1 MTPFFRR
8 IRQKLANDNQFLKY
22 SRYAIGEILL
32 VVVGILIALQINNWN
47 EERKNSI
54 IEQGT
59 LVSLKSDLE
68 TALVQLDDKLR
79 QNRNYKTLDSIL
91 LDIMHF
97 KKDISTDSLEILTL
111 SHTFSPGFDPE
122 LGTLNEILSTGKM
135 EIIKNRALRK
145 HISTWNKYM
154 DELEEVDGKLAHY
167 DLQVKD
173 PLYAK
178 YLPYKNIARAYS
190 YYLYGTTDIP
200 KSNFKWDSKALL
212 ENKEF
217 ENMLSNY
224 MIYSTIQY
232 ERLLDINKNIIV
244 MIGLIDDDLIENE
257 LNNTN

>member
-1 MTPFFRR
+1 MIPFFQK
-8 IRQKLANDNQFLKY
+8 IRKKMADDNKPLKY
-22 SRYAIGEILL
+22 MRYAIGEIVL
-32 VVVGILIALQINNWN
+32 VVVGILLALQINTWN
-47 EERKNSI
+47 EGRKNNI

-59 LVSLKSDLE
+59 LLSLKTDLE
-68 TALVQLDDKLR
+68 SALVQLDDKLG
-79 QNRNYKTLDSIL
+79 QNRGYKTLDSIL

-122 LGTLNEILSTGKM
+122 LGTLNEILNTGKM

-178 YLPYKNIARAYS
+178 HLPYKNIAGVYLS
-190 YYLYGTTDIP
+190 YLYDTDIP

-212 ENKEF
+212 QNKEF

-232 ERLLDINKNIIV
+232 ERLLDIKKNITD
-244 MIGLIDDDLIENE
+244 MIALIDNDIIDNSIK
-257 LNNTN
+257 